1 MADKDQVEEN
11 GKGGDVV
18 DGNSQGGKKG
28 KKGERGNDPIIPIY
42 DDIAGK
48 GGKKKEGGVEA
59 GQQQLS
65 PDQQEKLRQAMEM
78 LSMQNQVKQISQLW
92 EIILFKNMNI
102 LAGCSQK

>member
-28 KKGERGNDPIIPIY
+28 KKG
-42 DDIAGK
+42 K
-48 GGKKKEGGVEA
+48 GGKKKEGEA
-59 GQQQLS
+59 GQQLS

-78 LSMQNQVKQISQLW
+78 LSMQNQVLQ
-92 EIILFKNMNI
+92 
-102 LAGCSQK
+102 